1 MFHGS
6 DERAAFRGLA
16 LPLFEDV
23 GDLKGQ
29 AAALN
34 NLGIEAYYEGDWE
47 KALDVYKQS
56 RRLFERIGDVTNV
69 AMTTNNIGEILSDQ
83 GRFDEA
89 GELFEEARRAVDSA
103 GHRALSLMARMN
115 LGRLAARQGRF
126 DEAQTMLRE
135 AVEGF
140 DEIEAASL
148 EEEARARIAEA
159 AVLAGDHELAAREA
173 DIAELTGEA
182 NPPPPL
188 QAVLHRVRGYAHLQ
202 QSRETDAVE
211 EFQRSL
217 SAARSG
223 DALYEIALT
232 LHALGR
238 LGDTGAAAEA
248 AALLTRLDVAQVAE
262 VPL

>member
-1 MFHGS
+1 MLHGS
-6 DERAAFRGLA
+6 DERAFRGLA
-16 LPLFEDV
+16 LPLFEEV

-47 KALDVYKQS
+47 KALDVYKQG

-69 AMTTNNIGEILSDQ
+69 AMTTNNIGEILADQ

-115 LGRLAARQGRF
+115 LGRLAARQGRS
-126 DEAQTMLRE
+126 DEAQTMLAE

-140 DEIEAASL
+140 QEIEAAGL

-159 AVLAGDHELAAREA
+159 AVLAGDPERAVREA
-173 DIAELTGEA
+173 DTAQLTGEA

-202 QSRETDAVE
+202 QARQHDAIE
-211 EFQRSL
+211 DFQRSL
-217 SAARSG
+217 SAARGG

-238 LGDTGAAAEA
+238 LGDASAAAEA
-248 AALLTRLDVAQVAE
+248 EDLFRRLDVAQVAE

>member
-1 MFHGS
+1 A
-6 DERAAFRGLA
+6 ERVAFRGLA
-16 LPLFEDV
+16 LPLFEEI
-23 GDLKGQ
+23 GHLKGQ

-34 NLGIEAYYEGDWE
+34 SVGIEAYYEGDWE
-47 KALDVYKQS
+47 KALDVYKQG

-69 AMTTNNIGEILSDQ
+69 AMRTNNIGEILADQ

-126 DEAQTMLRE
+126 DEAQTMLGE
-135 AVEGF
+135 AVDGF
-140 DEIEAASL
+140 HEIEAASL

-159 AVLAGDHELAAREA
+159 AVMAGDAERAVREA
-173 DIAELTGEA
+173 DIAQLTGEA
-182 NPPPPL
+182 SPPPPL

-202 QSRETDAVE
+202 QSRRHDAVE
-211 EFQRSL
+211 DFQRSL

-223 DALYEIALT
+223 DALYEIALS

-238 LGDTGAAAEA
+238 LGDSGAAAEA
-248 AALLTRLDVAQVAE
+248 KALLGRLDVAQVAE
-262 VPL
+262 VPF

>member
-1 MFHGS
+1 MPS
-6 DERAAFRGLA
+6 EATLESRLER
-16 LPLFEDV
+16 
-23 GDLKGQ
+23 
-29 AAALN
+29 
-34 NLGIEAYYEGDWE
+34 
-47 KALDVYKQS
+47 
-56 RRLFERIGDVTNV
+56 GDVTSV
-69 AMTTNNIGEILSDQ
+69 ATTTNNIGEILSDQ

-126 DEAQTMLRE
+126 DEAQTMLGE

-140 DEIEAASL
+140 HEIEAASL

-159 AVLAGDHELAAREA
+159 AVLAGDHERAVREA

-188 QAVLHRVRGYAHLQ
+188 QAVLHRVRGYALLQ
-202 QSRETDAVE
+202 ESREADAVE
-211 EFQRSL
+211 ELQRSL